1 MAIEFANET
10 GSRSRT
16 LRQLGA
22 YFGLT
27 FAITWGLGAL
37 LILARPQLEAIIG
50 PIGETSHHWLYYVA
64 VYAPTISAV
73 SLSLA
78 FGGWA
83 GVKALAMRFV
93 RPARPAWLLIALL
106 FWPLVLTLYELAMR
120 VAGAA
125 GGVDLH
131 ALWVGAPVLALT
143 TTALITDPGGFGEE
157 IGWRGFA
164 LPRLL
169 TLCRP
174 LTAALILGFIWGLWH
189 LPAFFVSDLSQSQFA
204 LGWFLL
210 TTTTLTVVMTW
221 IFVNANGNLLVAGV
235 IPHLMLNLLFDVHA
249 LSGNI
254 VRIEA
259 ISMTVLAVGLVAIL
273 GPSLKGWRS
282 PESASEEA
290 LSSTVSSAGS

>member
-1 MAIEFANET
+1 MVIDVADRT
-10 GSRSRT
+10 GSRSRA

-27 FAITWGLGAL
+27 FAITWGLGGL
-37 LILARPQLEAIIG
+37 LILARPQLEAVIG

-73 SLSLA
+73 SLSMA
-78 FGGWA
+78 FGGGA

-106 FWPLVLTLYELAMR
+106 FWPLALTLYELGMR
-120 VAGAA
+120 AAGVAG
-125 GGVDLH
+125 GIDLH

-143 TTALITDPGGFGEE
+143 TTALIADPGGFGEE
-157 IGWRGFA
+157 TGWRGFA

-174 LTAALILGFIWGLWH
+174 LTAALILGLIWGLWH

-210 TTTTLTVVMTW
+210 TTTALSVVMTW
-221 IFVNANGNLLVAGV
+221 IFVNANGNLLIAGV
-235 IPHLMLNLLFDVHA
+235 IPHLMLNLFFGAHA
-249 LSGNI
+249 FNGNI

-259 ISMTVLAVGLVAIL
+259 IAMTVLAMTLVAFL

-282 PESASEEA
+282 PESASKGA
-290 LSSTVSSAGS
+290 LSSTNSSAGS